1 MDIYHQ
7 FLECFLFIV
16 VEPHEPLTEHHQKKP
31 SFDESLTEQHQ
42 GKPSFDESLTVFLDT
57 GGNLT
62 HNVSTE
68 RHQLLASVNQ
78 LAHNWRHDIPWIY
91 SINFLNVFFLS

>member
-42 GKPSFDESLTVFLDT
+42 GKPSFEESLTEQHQGKPSFEESLTEHQGKSSFEESPTVFLDT
-57 GGNLT
+57 DGNLT
-62 HNVSTE
+62 HNVSGD
-68 RHQLLASVNQ
+68 RH
-78 LAHNWRHDIPWIY
+78 
-91 SINFLNVFFLS
+91 